1 MKVTISTSGLFKKG
15 EFSAWKRALW
25 QAERAK
31 VAEGMQDAV
40 KPLVA
45 EVRANIGRA
54 FKLSGAKL
62 PRSVRG
68 KVYASKYDRLP
79 ALYIGSKVPW
89 LGIHEEGGT
98 VRGPLLIPLNQPRRI
113 GRKAFRRIVDDL
125 MRAGNAYFKK
135 VNGKTLLFAENIKD
149 NSRSLSRFRKSFRAS
164 TGAKRVKR
172 GTELPI
178 AVLVPSVRI
187 LPRLGMERT
196 IRNHLDRIVMSV
208 ERRLRQL

>member
-1 MKVTISTSGLFKKG
+1 
-15 EFSAWKRALW
+15 
-25 QAERAK
+25 
-31 VAEGMQDAV
+31 
-40 KPLVA
+40 
-45 EVRANIGRA
+45 VRGNIARN
-54 FKLSGAKL
+54 FNLSGVKL

-68 KVYASKYDRLP
+68 KVYAFKPDRLP

-89 LGIHEEGGT
+89 LGMHEEGGT

-125 MRAGNAYFKK
+125 MRSGNAFFKK
-135 VNGKTLLFAENIKD
+135 VNGKTLLFAENIKE
-149 NSRSLSRFRKSFRAS
+149 NSRSLSRFRKSYRAG

-187 LPRLGMERT
+187 RPRLGMERAVK
-196 IRNHLDRIVMSV
+196 NHLPRIVAAV